1 MIDIERAKLNPS
13 SIFISPQKV
22 TEEESL
28 TTDEKI
34 EILRRWEYDAR
45 EMQVATEENMPGT
58 NSDIL
63 SEVLEE
69 LNKLGAKSK
78 VKSTSP
84 TKTG

>member
-63 SEVLEE
+63 SKVLEE